1 MIITIAIPL
10 EEPKIVF
17 TIPCQLVAMKIHGLA
32 ELLLSEVIS
41 FSRLH
46 VFIIGPFTFSSPC
59 PRCPFI
65 FVPFLCVLCSFAHFL
80 HFFPQTLSLASSC
93 TYLPSS
99 PHSPALVKSAQ
110 DLKNNLMF
118 RPSFYRWRIG
128 AKRMK
133 WLPKITS
140 KVQERRRRAA
150 ECQTFS
156 NSPHFKQ
163 SLSAAPNLLSSY
175 IRNILPHIFGT
186 LKWITISP
194 PTHIFWK

>member
-65 FVPFLCVLCSFAHFL
+65 FVPFLCVLCSFTHFL
-80 HFFPQTLSLASSC
+80 HFFPKLFHLLLPARTSL
-93 TYLPSS
+93 LP
-99 PHSPALVKSAQ
+99 PIHQP
-110 DLKNNLMF
+110 
-118 RPSFYRWRIG
+118 
-128 AKRMK
+128 
-133 WLPKITS
+133 
-140 KVQERRRRAA
+140 
-150 ECQTFS
+150 
-156 NSPHFKQ
+156 
-163 SLSAAPNLLSSY
+163 
-175 IRNILPHIFGT
+175 
-186 LKWITISP
+186 
-194 PTHIFWK
+194 